1 VYGKIGI
8 VYNDPVPGMYHILG
22 EDGAVT
28 GVLDSVAA
36 VSQAL
41 EQLGYEVVTLALR
54 PPLSL
59 AESELSKLD
68 VDAVFN
74 LFEGFD
80 GLSESEAALAGLLET
95 MGICFTGCPSKALL
109 LCEDKSLAKQV
120 LRSCGVPTAN
130 WQVLAPNTLADFDL
144 SFPCI
149 IKPLGEHASHGI
161 SAKSVVRS
169 LQALR
174 RQLEFINQRYG
185 RPALVEEF
193 LPGREFCALVV
204 GNDDPTVF
212 PIEEITYVLPS
223 TKPPI
228 LTYGAKWVPK
238 DRYFGGT
245 KAECPADVDPELK
258 QDIEGLAL
266 RCFVALG
273 CRGCARV
280 DMRQDAEGRLMVLDV
295 NPNPDISQ
303 QGGARLQV
311 DAAGIDYVDFIKEIL
326 SLAKEHFDLARAGG
340 LRGLVARCGAAL
352 GSMSYQ

>member
-1 VYGKIGI
+1 MLGKIGI
-8 VYNDPVPGMYHILG
+8 VYNDPVPGMYHNLG
-22 EDGAVT
+22 EESAVT

-41 EQLGYEVVTLALR
+41 EQLGCEVVTLALR

-59 AESELSKLD
+59 AEPELRKLD

-80 GLSESEAALAGLLET
+80 GLSETEAALASVLET

-109 LCEDKSLAKQV
+109 LCEDKSRAKQV
-120 LRSCGVPTAN
+120 LRSCGIPTAN
-130 WQVLAPNTLADFDL
+130 WQVLAPNTSADFNL

-149 IKPLGEHASHGI
+149 VKPLGEHASHGI

-174 RQLEFINQRYG
+174 RQLEFISQKYR
-185 RPALVEEF
+185 RPSLVEEF

-204 GNDDPTVF
+204 GNDRPEVF
-212 PIEEITYVLPS
+212 PIEEIIYALPS
-223 TKPPI
+223 TKAPI
-228 LTYGAKWVPK
+228 LTYAAKWVPE
-238 DRYFGGT
+238 DRYFSRT
-245 KAECPADVDPELK
+245 RAKCPADVDPELK
-258 QDIEGLAL
+258 QDIERLAL
-266 RCFVALG
+266 LCFVALG

-280 DMRQDAEGRLMVLDV
+280 DLRQNGEGQLMVLDV

-311 DAAGIDYVDFIKEIL
+311 TAAGIDYVAFIGDIL
-326 SLAKEHFDLARAGG
+326 SLAKEHFDLARVG
-340 LRGLVARCGAAL
+340 V
-352 GSMSYQ
+352 

>member
-1 VYGKIGI
+1 VFDKIGI
-8 VYNDPVPGMYHILG
+8 VYNDPVPGMYHNLG
-22 EDGAVT
+22 EAGAVT
-28 GVLDSVAA
+28 GVLDSVEA

-41 EQLGYEVVTLALR
+41 EQLGCKVVTLALR

-59 AESELSKLD
+59 AEPELRKLD

-80 GLSESEAALAGLLET
+80 GLSESEPALASLLET

-120 LRSCGVPTAN
+120 LRSCGIPTAN
-130 WQVLAPNTLADFDL
+130 WQVLAPNTLADFNL
-144 SFPCI
+144 SYPCI

-174 RQLEFINQRYG
+174 RQLEFINQKYG
-185 RPALVEEF
+185 RPSLVEEF

-204 GNDDPTVF
+204 GNDDPKVF
-212 PIEEITYVLPS
+212 PIEEIVFVLPS

-228 LTYGAKWVPK
+228 LTYGAKWVPE

-245 KAECPADVDPELK
+245 KTKCPADVDPKLK
-258 QDIEGLAL
+258 QDVEGLAL
-266 RCFVALG
+266 RCFVTLG
-273 CRGCARV
+273 CRGYARV
-280 DMRQDAEGRLMVLDV
+280 DMRQNAEGQLMVLDV

-303 QGGARLQV
+303 EGGARLQV
-311 DAAGIDYVDFIKEIL
+311 DAAGIGYAAFIGDIL
-326 SLAKEHFDLARAGG
+326 SLAKEHFDLAQVG
-340 LRGLVARCGAAL
+340 V
-352 GSMSYQ
+352 